1 MESSALIMTARCRA
15 GLSKRELARRAKTS
29 PAAIVTYEQGTRDP
43 SVETLNRILAAAGSA
58 ASVRLRTEARPDPAV
73 AARRLEQ
80 VLGLADALPHR
91 TPSRSLPYPRFG
103 RSRSRP

>member
-1 MESSALIMTARCRA
+1 MITAARRHA

-43 SVETLNRILAAAGSA
+43 SVETLNRILAAAGST
-58 ASVRLRTEARPDPAV
+58 ASVRLGARARPDSAV

-80 VLGLADALPHR
+80 VLDLADALPHR
-91 TPSRSLPYPRFG
+91 APSRTLPYPRFG

>member
-1 MESSALIMTARCRA
+1 MDPATMISAARRRA

-43 SVETLNRILAAAGSA
+43 SVETLNRILHAAGSA
-58 ASVRLRTEARPDPAV
+58 ASVRLGTRARPDAAV
-73 AARRLEQ
+73 AAQRLEQ

-91 TPSRSLPYPRFG
+91 TPSRTLPYPRFG
-103 RSRSRP
+103 WVRSRP

>member
-1 MESSALIMTARCRA
+1 MISAARRRA

-43 SVETLNRILAAAGSA
+43 SVETLNRILHAAGTA
-58 ASVRLRTEARPDPAV
+58 ASVRLGARAGPDV
-73 AARRLEQ
+73 AIAAQRLEQ

-91 TPSRSLPYPRFG
+91 AASRWLPYPRFG

>member
-1 MESSALIMTARCRA
+1 MDPATMISAARRHA

-43 SVETLNRILAAAGSA
+43 SVETLNRILAAAGSV

-91 TPSRSLPYPRFG
+91 RPSRALPYPRFG

>member
-1 MESSALIMTARCRA
+1 MDPALMISAARRRA

-43 SVETLNRILAAAGSA
+43 SVETLNRILHAAGSA
-58 ASVRLRTEARPDPAV
+58 ASVRLGTRARPDAAV
-73 AARRLEQ
+73 AAQRLEQ

-91 TPSRSLPYPRFG
+91 TPSRTLPYPRFG
-103 RSRSRP
+103 WARSRP

>member
-1 MESSALIMTARCRA
+1 MIAAARRSA

-58 ASVRLRTEARPDPAV
+58 ASVRLGSQARPDAAV
-73 AARRLEQ
+73 AGRRLEE
-80 VLGLADALPHR
+80 VLELADVLPHR
-91 TPSRSLPYPRFG
+91 PAPRSLPYPRFG
-103 RSRSRP
+103 RSRLRP